1 MFEPNRLLQMV
12 ESRQLPLG
20 IQCFTG
26 DPALIE
32 VLGQTGF
39 DFVMLDCEHSGANP
53 RSIEDLVRVSRLA
66 GLAPYVRVP
75 DPRVGADIRR
85 ALEAGA
91 EGIFLPEVHGVE
103 DIEAA
108 ANAAFFPPKGDR
120 GICPAIRA
128 AGYNFATFDEYTA
141 WNNREISLVPLIENP
156 DGVASIDAICA
167 HPDVHM
173 VTFGS
178 CDLAYSVG
186 EGSGMMSGPK
196 VQDAY
201 RKVLVAAK
209 KHGVAVIGGPVLTPN
224 VEGCRQ
230 ALEDGVTIFC
240 LGLDTLGFRAFCEQ
254 TVRALAD
261 AASGSQWTRPPVP
274 ASGFPSQSSIAS
286 GLW

>member
-1 MFEPNRLLQMV
+1 MFERNRLLQML
-12 ESRQLPLG
+12 EARQVPLG

-53 RSIEDLVRVSRLA
+53 RSMEDLVRVSRLA

-75 DPRVGADIRR
+75 DPRAGTDIRR

-91 EGIFLPEVHGVE
+91 EGIFLPEVHGVA

-108 ANAAFFPPKGDR
+108 ASAAFFPPKGDR

-141 WNNREISLVPLIENP
+141 WNNREIALVPLIENP

-178 CDLAYSVG
+178 GDLGYSVG
-186 EGSGMMSGPK
+186 EDTAMMAGPT
-196 VQDAY
+196 VQDDY
-201 RKVLVAAK
+201 KKVLAAAK

-224 VEGCRQ
+224 AQDCRQ
-230 ALEDGVTIFC
+230 ALQDGVTIFC
-240 LGLDTLGFRAFCEQ
+240 LGLDSLGFRMFCEQ

-261 AASGSQWTRPPVP
+261 ATASSQWSRPPVP
-274 ASGFPSQSSIAS
+274 ASGFPAPSPTAH
-286 GLW
+286 

>member
-1 MFEPNRLLQMV
+1 MFESNRLLQML
-12 ESRQLPLG
+12 EARQVPLG

-53 RSIEDLVRVSRLA
+53 RSMEDLVRVSRLA

-75 DPRVGADIRR
+75 DPRAGTDIRR

-103 DIEAA
+103 DVEVAA
-108 ANAAFFPPKGDR
+108 SAAFFPPKGDR

-128 AGYNFATFDEYTA
+128 AGYNSATFDEYTA
-141 WNNREISLVPLIENP
+141 WNNREIALVPLIENP

-178 CDLAYSVG
+178 GDLGYSVG
-186 EGSGMMSGPK
+186 EGTAMMAGPT
-196 VQDAY
+196 VQDDY
-201 RKVLVAAK
+201 KKVLAAARR
-209 KHGVAVIGGPVLTPN
+209 HGVAVIGGPVLTPN
-224 VEGCRQ
+224 AQDCRQ
-230 ALEDGVTIFC
+230 ALQDGVTIFC
-240 LGLDTLGFRAFCEQ
+240 LGLDSLGFRMFCEQ
-254 TVRALAD
+254 TVQALAD
-261 AASGSQWTRPPVP
+261 ATAGSQWSRPPAP
-274 ASGFPSQSSIAS
+274 ASGFPAPSPTAR
-286 GLW
+286 